1 VSECEFLEIGESSYL
16 NPRYIIKAKRDDFGF
31 IVQVEGE
38 ETDRLLQGKTAE
50 RVEQYLLR
58 HTPERMRPKRQ
69 PYWAGPTGTSLD
81 MARR

>member
-1 VSECEFLEIGESSYL
+1 MSECEFLEIGESSYL

-31 IVQVEGE
+31 IVRVEGE

-69 PYWAGPTGTSLD
+69 P
-81 MARR
+81 